1 MPCLKLCKKLLFA
14 FTGFTTSTFSNKG
27 NNALSISSQSC
38 SYISFSFLKNLTSG
52 LSFIF
57 WVFRW
62 YQIKISMRWEDSEYT
77 SLATPARVVQYEG
90 KSKFNSYC
98 CCFPEF
104 LCFCWVFFLVI
115 RSFVCHKKGLEFCYI
130 SC

>member
-1 MPCLKLCKKLLFA
+1 LLFA

-38 SYISFSFLKNLTSG
+38 CYISFSFLKNLSSG

-62 YQIKISMRWEDSEYT
+62 YQIKISMRWEDRGYT

-90 KSKFNSYC
+90 KAYST
-98 CCFPEF
+98 
-104 LCFCWVFFLVI
+104 LHAAIFFFF
-115 RSFVCHKKGLEFCYI
+115 FVSVSRFSL
-130 SC
+130 